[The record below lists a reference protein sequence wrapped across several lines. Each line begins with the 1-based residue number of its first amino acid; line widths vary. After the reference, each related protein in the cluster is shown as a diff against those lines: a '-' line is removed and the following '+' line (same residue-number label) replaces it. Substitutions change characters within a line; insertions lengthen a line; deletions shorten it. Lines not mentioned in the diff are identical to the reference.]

1 MRGMLHI
8 FYGKKPQW
16 NDRGKSEVWSYASF
30 VYFILWRTFADKIL
44 GYRKSYFGRFVND
57 VEVLI

>member
-1 MRGMLHI
+1 M
-8 FYGKKPQW
+8 
-16 NDRGKSEVWSYASF
+16 NDRGKSAVWSYASF